1 VLDKVLQPGFSCQD
15 SWQVQIQA
23 QVQLAADVYLYS
35 EGLSDQQVQTSLLTP
50 CRDLEKDLADLIR
63 QYGSRVC
70 VLPQGPLTI
79 LDLD

>member
-1 VLDKVLQPGFSCQD
+1 
-15 SWQVQIQA
+15 
-23 QVQLAADVYLYS
+23 
-35 EGLSDQQVQTSLLTP
+35 LLTP